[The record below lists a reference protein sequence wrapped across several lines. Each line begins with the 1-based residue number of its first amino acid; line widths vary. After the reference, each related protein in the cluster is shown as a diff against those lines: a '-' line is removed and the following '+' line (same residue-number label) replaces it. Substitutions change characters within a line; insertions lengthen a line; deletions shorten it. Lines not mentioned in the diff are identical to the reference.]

1 MTSTIALQSN
11 RLVRFESFEKYFG
24 SRIFKNFLFFSYI
37 GLFLAIIYIPFDYKI
52 YGATNEFLYVLGGR
66 LTAVFFAVMVIISVT
81 HPYFE
86 NHRIEAITT
95 FGTMGFS
102 AVAFTYLLFGN
113 PVHFVGYSWMFYLT
127 ATMMLCPLVTK
138 KIYLIMESYQIL
150 FVLFT
155 MALVGKSSEEIV
167 TYLFFSLP
175 LAGYVFA
182 VIVLNRNN
190 GIEAY
195 RNAFENHILMS
206 LDGLSNLLN
215 RRTWYEVSRRH
226 WNDNKGISFI
236 MLDIDHFKR
245 VNDTYGHECGDRVI
259 EAVSTVLLDQTRE
272 QDVVGRLGGEE
283 FGVILPQTNLDEAK
297 IIAERIRQE
306 IEITPVVYNDETIRV
321 TASIGIIESS
331 EHISDF
337 NTLITLG
344 DKNLYNAKEQGRNRI
359 CY

>member
-1 MTSTIALQSN
+1 MTNTVALQSN
-11 RLVRFESFEKYFG
+11 RLIRFESFEKYFG
-24 SRIFKNFLFFSYI
+24 NRIFKNFLLFSYI
-37 GLFLAIIYIPFDYKI
+37 GLFLAVIYIPFDYKM
-52 YGATNEFLYVLGGR
+52 YGATSEFLYVLGGR
-66 LTAVFFAVMVIISVT
+66 LTAVFFAVMVIIAVA

-86 NHRIEAITT
+86 NRRIEAITT

-102 AVAFTYLLFGN
+102 AVALTYLLFGN

-127 ATMMLCPLVTK
+127 ATMMLAPLVTK
-138 KIYLIMESYQIL
+138 KIYFIMESFQIL
-150 FVLFT
+150 FVLFV
-155 MALVGKSSEEIV
+155 MAWVGKSTEEIV
-167 TYLFFSLP
+167 TYIFFALP

-182 VIVLNRNN
+182 VVILSRRN

-195 RNAFENHILMS
+195 QNAFENNILMS

-226 WNDNKGISFI
+226 WNDDKGISFI

-259 EAVSTVLLDQTRE
+259 EAVSGILLEQTRE

-283 FGVILPQTNLDEAK
+283 FGVILPQTDLDEAK
-297 IIAERIRQE
+297 TIAERIRQK
-306 IEITPVVYNDETIRV
+306 IEETSIAYNDKTIRV
-321 TASIGIIESS
+321 TASIGIIENS
-331 EHISDF
+331 EHIDDF
-337 NTLITLG
+337 NTLVTMG
-344 DKNLYNAKEQGRNRI
+344 DKHLYSAKEQGRNRI

>member
-1 MTSTIALQSN
+1 MTNTVALQSN
-11 RLVRFESFEKYFG
+11 RLIRFESFEKYFG
-24 SRIFKNFLFFSYI
+24 NRIFKNFLLFSYI
-37 GLFLAIIYIPFDYKI
+37 GLFLAVIYIPFDYKT
-52 YGATNEFLYVLGGR
+52 YGATSEFLYVLGGR
-66 LTAVFFAVMVIISVT
+66 LTAVFFAVMVIIAVA

-86 NHRIEAITT
+86 NRRIEAITT

-102 AVAFTYLLFGN
+102 AVALTYLLFGN

-127 ATMMLCPLVTK
+127 ATMMLAPLVTK
-138 KIYLIMESYQIL
+138 KIYFIMESFQIL
-150 FVLFT
+150 FVLFV
-155 MALVGKSSEEIV
+155 MAWVGKSAEEIV
-167 TYLFFSLP
+167 TYIFFALP

-182 VIVLNRNN
+182 VVILSRRN

-195 RNAFENHILMS
+195 QNAFENNILMS

-226 WNDNKGISFI
+226 WNDDKGISFI

-259 EAVSTVLLDQTRE
+259 EAVSGVLLEQTRE

-283 FGVILPQTNLDEAK
+283 FGVILPQTDLDEAK
-297 IIAERIRQE
+297 TIAERIRQK
-306 IEITPVVYNDETIRV
+306 IEVTSITYNDKTIRV
-321 TASIGIIESS
+321 TASIGIIENS
-331 EHISDF
+331 EHIDDF
-337 NTLITLG
+337 NTLVTLG
-344 DKNLYNAKEQGRNRI
+344 DKHLYNAKEQGRNRI